1 MAKTTTIGMSLFDEP
16 LFGSRSKKD
25 RKREQIRLNSR
36 KGKAA
41 ENQVRTELQME
52 GYEVERTH
60 EGADFRAK
68 KRDLLTG
75 EVVEEKKV
83 EVKSGRASLSEKQK
97 REKKKSDNYE
107 VRRRDPL
114 FF

>member
-1 MAKTTTIGMSLFDEP
+1 M
-16 LFGSRSKKD
+16 
-25 RKREQIRLNSR
+25 
-36 KGKAA
+36 
-41 ENQVRTELQME
+41 ELQME

-68 KRDLLTG
+68 RRDLLTG

-83 EVKSGRASLSEKQK
+83 EVKSGNAQLSESQK
-97 REKKKSDNYE
+97 KERKRSDNYE
-107 VRRRDPL
+107 VRRRNPL

>member
-1 MAKTTTIGMSLFDEP
+1 MSLFDNK
-16 LFGSRSKKD
+16 LFGSRSEKD
-25 RKREQIRLNSR
+25 RKRERIRRNRR

-41 ENQVRTELQME
+41 EDQVETELMME

-83 EVKSGRASLSEKQK
+83 EVKSGRASLSESQRK
-97 REKKKSDNYE
+97 EKKKSDNYE
-107 VRRRDPL
+107 VRRREPL

>member
-1 MAKTTTIGMSLFDEP
+1 MGLFDEV
-16 LFGSRSKKD
+16 LDGKQSEKEQ
-25 RKREQIRLNSR
+25 KRGRIRWNRR

-41 ENQVRTELQME
+41 ENQVEMELQME

-60 EGADFRAK
+60 EGSDFHAK
-68 KRDLLTG
+68 RRNPFTG
-75 EVVEEKKV
+75 EVVEEKDI
-83 EVKSGRASLSEKQK
+83 EVKSGNARLSERQK
-97 REKKKSDNYE
+97 RERERSDNYE